1 MHIIVL
7 LVVIVGV
14 IYLLNRS
21 AAVFQLT
28 VENGEITKTKGNISN
43 KLISEFETALSKHDQ
58 GKIIGSKSLRDIRLS
73 FSGNINEFS
82 QQRVRNIFGIYQN

>member
-43 KLISEFETALSKHDQ
+43 RLISEFETALSKHDQ
-58 GKIIGSKSLRDIRLS
+58 GKIIASKSSRDIRLS
-73 FSGNINEFS
+73 FSGNMNEFT
-82 QQRVRNIFGIYQN
+82 QQRIRNIFGIYKS